1 MAFDKIFSVIGME
14 FRTLKYFLT
23 VAREK
28 NFTRSAEILH
38 VSQPSLSKQIKELED
53 ELEKKLFIRQS
64 AGIKLTAEGNFLKNR
79 AADIIALAEKT
90 VSEIKSDKIIGGE
103 IYFGLAESY
112 LISYL
117 AKEIKNFKRFYP
129 NLNYHITSG
138 DTEQIIDKLDNGIL
152 DFAVF
157 AEQPDVQ
164 KYNFLEFPETDE
176 WGLII
181 PKDDKLARLEKIQF
195 ENLIGLPLFC
205 SGQAWRND
213 IAKWCNGRIEEL
225 KLECSLKLSYNGSIF
240 VKEKL
245 GYLLTFD
252 KLIDVSSESDL
263 IFRPLFP
270 KLETKL
276 YFTWKKFPKFSPIA
290 EKFLNLIKENF

>member
-1 MAFDKIFSVIGME
+1 ME

-28 NFTRSAEILH
+28 NFTRAAEILH
-38 VSQPSLSKQIKELED
+38 VSQPSLSKQIKELES

-64 AGIKLTAEGNFLKNR
+64 SGIKLTAEGEFLKNR

-90 VSEIKSDKIIGGE
+90 VLEIKSDEIIGGE
-103 IYFGLAESY
+103 IYFGLAESH

-117 AKEIKNFKRFYP
+117 AKEIKILKKNYP
-129 NLNYHITSG
+129 NLHYHITSG
-138 DTEQIIDKLDNGIL
+138 DTEQIIGKLDNGIL
-152 DFAVF
+152 DFAVL
-157 AEQPDVQ
+157 AEPPDMQ

-181 PKDDKLARLEKIQF
+181 PKNDSLAKKNFIKF
-195 ENLIGLPLFC
+195 EDLIGLPLFC
-205 SGQAWRND
+205 SGQAWKKD
-213 IAKWCNGRIEEL
+213 IAKWCDGKIDEL
-225 KLECSLKLSYNGSIF
+225 FLECSLKLSYNGSIF
-240 VKEKL
+240 VKENL

-252 KLIDVSSESDL
+252 KLIDVSSESGL
-263 IFRPLFP
+263 VFRPLYP

-276 YFTWKKFPKFSPIA
+276 FLVWKKFPTFSPMA
-290 EKFLNLIKENF
+290 EIFLNRIRIALTSTSSL